1 VPDGPTLSR
10 ARSPLRA
17 TLLRWRQLP
26 GELGRG
32 LWDSTL
38 LIWHGEF
45 GRLPISQ
52 RLDGR
57 DHNPYGF
64 TIWLGGGGI
73 KGGTTVGATDEFGL
87 RATESKK
94 SINDLH
100 ATILHLFGLDHTKLT
115 YYYNGRNM
123 RLTDVSGEVIREVL
137 A

>member
-1 VPDGPTLSR
+1 MHC
-10 ARSPLRA
+10 
-17 TLLRWRQLP
+17 
-26 GELGRG
+26 GETDQPIAALITDLKSRG

-73 KGGTTVGATDEFGL
+73 KGGTVVGATDEFGL

-115 YYYNGRNM
+115 YPYNGRNM

>member
-1 VPDGPTLSR
+1 M
-10 ARSPLRA
+10 
-17 TLLRWRQLP
+17 
-26 GELGRG
+26 
-32 LWDSTL
+32 
-38 LIWHGEF
+38 
-45 GRLPISQ
+45 PISQ

-73 KGGTTVGATDEFGL
+73 KGGTVVGATDEFGL

-115 YYYNGRNM
+115 YPYNGRNM